1 MLSIREKKYTVYF
14 SKTVRVHTLFN
25 KNIVHEKVKLDILF
39 YSVRIKNGLKIE
51 RHRLSLNHSQTMN
64 LSIPKPKYNIP
75 YSSEKL
81 PRGLLKS
88 KINHVIFTPLKRPA
102 PPLIDFARNMHCM
115 EQAHSLSSVLLVF
128 VSSICAIQLSLN
140 LLSCRK
146 KPSVNLDGFIM

>member
-88 KINHVIFTPLKRPA
+88 KINHVIFTPLKRPS
-102 PPLIDFARNMHCM
+102 PHLILQEICIAWNNRTCAFIFICVVVV
-115 EQAHSLSSVLLVF
+115 SVIHL
-128 VSSICAIQLSLN
+128 CN
-140 LLSCRK
+140 
-146 KPSVNLDGFIM
+146 SVITQFFIMLKKNLSQPR